1 MSLRIAFTGYNEN
14 QTRTYFR
21 EMAELNREQ
30 IGICD
35 FSQGRIVL
43 KDGTEII
50 RICPGVQLI
59 YLPFAQVII
68 ADDSRRNATVK
79 IRNVLYILAQRLMH
93 SRVPPEYQWQY
104 YDLDTEVYQC
114 RN

>member
-1 MSLRIAFTGYNEN
+1 MSLRIAFIGYNEN
-14 QTRTYFR
+14 LTRVYFR

-35 FSQGRIVL
+35 LSQGRIIL
-43 KDGTEII
+43 KDGAEII
-50 RICPGVQLI
+50 RISPDVRRI
-59 YLPFAQVII
+59 NLPFDQVII

-79 IRNVLYILAQRLMH
+79 NNSILFILAQRLLH